1 MPTITINLDFLWDSI
16 SSHNITYCI
25 RPSCNTFNNCFHSAV
40 WVSHSSRSRNMFTYS
55 LLLHMLAG
63 FVFLQFSS
71 ENQEVWEE
79 SLQCVSL
86 LVQLYGGDGDDCL
99 SPSCLR
105 SFEHLLHAQMQTE
118 SLRIQRTAL
127 RIIKRLVSS
136 PHMVCRRT
144 HHWYLIEIL
153 LCHSRTLATAF
164 SVFSNIKKIW
174 KK

>member
-1 MPTITINLDFLWDSI
+1 MPTITSYLDFLCGTVYLPTTLLIALGRAVTLSI
-16 SSHNITYCI
+16 TLLSLCCLGG
-25 RPSCNTFNNCFHSAV
+25 R
-40 WVSHSSRSRNMFTYS
+40 SRSTFTYS
-55 LLLHMLAG
+55 LLLRMLAG

-105 SFEHLLHAQMQTE
+105 SFEHLLRAQMQTE

-136 PHMVCRRT
+136 PHMACRHTR
-144 HHWYLIEIL
+144 H
-153 LCHSRTLATAF
+153 
-164 SVFSNIKKIW
+164 
-174 KK
+174 